1 MHLHLACKVCGLTW
15 KVLNILKQPQSFMI
29 CVVNLKRGLCL
40 ERDVDTF
47 TVWRDL
53 MCCEKPGSGA
63 T

>member
-1 MHLHLACKVCGLTW
+1 VCGLTW
-15 KVLNILKQPQSFMI
+15 KVLNILKQLQSFMI